1 MGRRGGF
8 GRRPRPDIHRLP
20 HPQISDLIRQ
30 STKDSPLWEFLSL
43 GYALMLCPFVVVLGG
58 MFFLAT
64 ALFFLSDRAKAE
76 QQ

>member
-1 MGRRGGF
+1 MVGDGLQKLACL
-8 GRRPRPDIHRLP
+8 DIP
-20 HPQISDLIRQ
+20 PQSSQISDLIRQ

-64 ALFFLSDRAKAE
+64 AIFFLSDRDKAE